1 MGSREGGRSRRFR
14 HDSWNQSYNARHAR
28 IVKEISIS
36 FKTLGRAHLTG
47 NTLNHRLSFLLRV
60 VRPSTPAELRAEVA
74 AVPILFV
81 ESLLCRVQR
90 ARVGEGSGWAVTLEG
105 ALWEELELLMV
116 GVACD
121 GTGGADA
128 AG

>member
-1 MGSREGGRSRRFR
+1 MSLSRVET
-14 HDSWNQSYNARHAR
+14 A
-28 IVKEISIS
+28 
-36 FKTLGRAHLTG
+36 RAHLTLD
-47 NTLNHRLSFLLRV
+47 TLDHGLPLLLRV